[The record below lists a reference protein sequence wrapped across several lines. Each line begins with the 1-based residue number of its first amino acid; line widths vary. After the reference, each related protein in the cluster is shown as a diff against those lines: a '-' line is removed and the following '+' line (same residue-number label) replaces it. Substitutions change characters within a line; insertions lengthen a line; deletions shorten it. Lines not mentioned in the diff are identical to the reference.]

1 MSVDHRLSSHPS
13 RFPPPPT
20 FPPLAD
26 SGEPSLSPVCS
37 VLTGEGEN
45 HLGGGG
51 GGASGHWPPNP
62 LVADSCLSGSRAGPG
77 LCLMSGGLVP
87 GRVGR
92 GTDSSTFAQLQH
104 LPAPLPA
111 GRGHFCASP

>member
-51 GGASGHWPPNP
+51 GGHLAIGHRILWWLIPVS
-62 LVADSCLSGSRAGPG
+62 LAQGQALGS
-77 LCLMSGGLVP
+77 V
-87 GRVGR
+87 
-92 GTDSSTFAQLQH
+92 
-104 LPAPLPA
+104 
-111 GRGHFCASP
+111 